1 MAIIVTSKAK
11 LSRHAQRSRITRA
24 QFDRIVARGLPLAPY
39 LGLTL
44 QSVGAGKAVARL
56 AGRPELLRPGGTIA
70 GPALMALADFTL
82 YAVVLSVI
90 GPVEGAVTTSLT
102 MNFLRR
108 SAPGMVIAE
117 GRMIKCGKRLAY
129 GEVTLYSKSDADPV
143 AHATATYSV
152 PPSPGS

>member
-1 MAIIVTSKAK
+1 VTSRATPP
-11 LSRHAQRSRITRA
+11 RRRVQRSRITRA
-24 QFDRIVARGLPLAPY
+24 LFDRIVARGLPLAPY

-44 QSVGAGKAVARL
+44 TRVGAGRAVARL
-56 AGRPELLRPGGTIA
+56 AGRPELLRPGGTVA

-108 SAPGMVIAE
+108 PTPGDVIAD

-129 GEVTLYSKSDADPV
+129 GEVTLYSKGDADPV
-143 AHATATYSV
+143 AHATATYAI
-152 PPSPGS
+152 PPGANS

>member
-11 LSRHAQRSRITRA
+11 SARRAQRSRITRA

-39 LGLTL
+39 LGLALT
-44 QSVGAGKAVARL
+44 SVGPGKAVARL
-56 AGRPELLRPGGTIA
+56 TGRSELLRPGGTIA
-70 GPALMALADFTL
+70 GPALMALADFAM

-108 SAPGMVIAE
+108 PAPGMVIAE

-129 GEVTLYSKSDADPV
+129 GEVTLYSKGDADPV